1 MMLADLSAAVL
12 IFSLLMYLAL
22 DGTDLGVGMLFYA
35 FDTPQHRQWMAHS
48 LLPLWDANETWL
60 VLMAGGMLALFPALY
75 SLLLQTLM
83 VPVFLLLLA
92 LFLRALALAYRAQV
106 STAWRAWLDRL
117 MIASS
122 LVAAFLPGWISG
134 LILVSR
140 PPAGIVID
148 LSLAPLLCGAG
159 VVAVDLLMGCCWV
172 CWRLGEAAGERARS
186 LAVLVWT
193 CTVICLTGV
202 ILLEPTLWQL
212 SWQREPGRLILIAIP
227 LLIVLQAILLWR
239 EAMVAL
245 LMTTLLLIGAVVTAL
260 AFGLYPWLLP
270 FQLRIQEEASSP
282 VTQGVV
288 LTGMLIF
295 LPLTLAYHSWSFW
308 VFKRRHQR

>member
-1 MMLADLSAAVL
+1 MLADLSAAVL

-22 DGTDLGVGMLFYA
+22 DGTDLGVGMLCYA
-35 FDTPQHRQWMAHS
+35 FDTPQQRRWMAPS
-48 LLPLWDANETWL
+48 LLLWDANETWL

-140 PPAGIVID
+140 PPAGIIID

-159 VVAVDLLMGCCWV
+159 VVAVDLLLGCCWI
-172 CWRLGEAAGERARS
+172 CWRLDEAAGERARS

-193 CTVICLTGV
+193 GAVICLTGV

-212 SWQREPGRLILIAIP
+212 SWQREPGQLILIAIP